1 MTNTRRGCSYHSV
14 SLPLRLAKKREF
26 DPAMDILSDIFQ
38 RILLLFGDCHRLGI
52 VGGGAVTQ
60 LAAVI
65 TATIPYRAVG
75 GERHA
80 VQIALGDFIDA
91 AQKVDAYRRGSID
104 VGAVSHLA
112 AAIVA
117 PCPHRAV
124 IGQRYRM
131 AVTGRDRDGARQ
143 AH

>member
-1 MTNTRRGCSYHSV
+1 MTNTRRGCSHHSV

-65 TATIPYRAVG
+65 TAPIPYRAV
-75 GERHA
+75 
-80 VQIALGDFIDA
+80 
-91 AQKVDAYRRGSID
+91 
-104 VGAVSHLA
+104 
-112 AAIVA
+112 
-117 PCPHRAV
+117 C
-124 IGQRYRM
+124 GQRYRL
-131 AVTGRDRDGARQ
+131 AVTVRDRDGARQ
-143 AH
+143 AGHPHRHGAVGNAAVAELAADIAAPAPYAAVGGDRKAVIGAGGSVW